1 MFSWM
6 KYASSNRQVKYYLR
20 PKWNQSRWSYLLF
33 VSCHMSTHSA
43 SLPLYCHMSSS
54 GCTNCPCGYT
64 VVIQRRLVGSICLS
78 ERVVDAG
85 LIWRAECSPLAL
97 LTTASICSV
106 GSFRSGSSVSSD
118 GSRREAQSVDK
129 WLLEELVIHHPV
141 FLLVSVLSATLFLR
155 RALHRHENESQ
166 QRSVPAS

>member
-1 MFSWM
+1 M
-6 KYASSNRQVKYYLR
+6 
-20 PKWNQSRWSYLLF
+20 
-33 VSCHMSTHSA
+33 
-43 SLPLYCHMSSS
+43 
-54 GCTNCPCGYT
+54 
-64 VVIQRRLVGSICLS
+64 GSICLS

-97 LTTASICSV
+97 LNTASICSV

-141 FLLVSVLSATLFLR
+141 FLLVSVLSAALFLR